1 MTAALRRYTVESF
14 PRGTRAGLEAIRDKL
29 QNTTWV
35 VSFNS
40 PHQLETAAA
49 VRLGLAHAYGSMHS
63 DARPLVT
70 ADEVDQIV
78 RSKTRSQIMEKRF
91 DAVLGMFERT
101 TRVSPPHN
109 FSALL
114 FKGTLFSS
122 NANCFPFYQV
132 TSTLKRQHL
141 CGGIADKEYRLPPV
155 LGVVATTSTP
165 VTFVWQFSID
175 FKQFAW
181 TLDGWVLP
189 GEWSNYTGLQH
200 YRPSLVED
208 HMLNKGN
215 KYLFD
220 SQVYSVSFS
229 LPYENLDF

>member
-1 MTAALRRYTVESF
+1 MTVALRRYTVESF

-101 TRVSPPHN
+101 TRVSLPHI

-114 FKGTLFSS
+114 FKETLSSS
-122 NANCFPFYQV
+122 NANCFLFF
-132 TSTLKRQHL
+132 SGDQHIEKTAL
-141 CGGIADKEYRLPPV
+141 
-155 LGVVATTSTP
+155 
-165 VTFVWQFSID
+165 VWGD
-175 FKQFAW
+175 
-181 TLDGWVLP
+181 
-189 GEWSNYTGLQH
+189 
-200 YRPSLVED
+200 RR
-208 HMLNKGN
+208 
-215 KYLFD
+215 
-220 SQVYSVSFS
+220 
-229 LPYENLDF
+229 